1 MADFGS
7 IYARAFLKPARGFAA
22 LVEHPRRMTFAWWAV
37 ALNCAAYQL
46 VYFFLARNGGRP
58 TVFTPWLAVEPE
70 RYYTFNQYWIVPS
83 ILLAWVTASGITQ
96 IVARA
101 LGGTGTFE
109 DTQVVVGFGL
119 SVSSWWTGAH
129 DVISTA
135 LGFAGVIDQRAYED
149 AMSTPGR
156 VPHAVIW
163 ALMLGYLGWF
173 VLTFTRG
180 VMAVHRLSLPRAMGA
195 GATGFVGYQFV
206 YLIFNR

>member
-1 MADFGS
+1 MSFRW
-7 IYARAFLKPARGFAA
+7 IYASAFLRPARGFAA
-22 LVEHPRRMTFAWWAV
+22 LVEHPRRTAFAWCAV

-70 RYYTFNQYWIVPS
+70 RYYGFNQYWIVPS
-83 ILLAWVTASGITQ
+83 ILLAWVTASGVSQ

-119 SVSSWWTGAH
+119 SVSSWWTGVH

-135 LGFAGVIDQRAYED
+135 LGYAGVIDQRAYED

-163 ALMLGYLGWF
+163 TLMLGYLAWF

-180 VMAVHRLSLPRAMGA
+180 LMVVHQLSLPRAIAA
-195 GATGFVGYQFV
+195 GTIGFVGYQLV
-206 YLIFNR
+206 YVIFNR